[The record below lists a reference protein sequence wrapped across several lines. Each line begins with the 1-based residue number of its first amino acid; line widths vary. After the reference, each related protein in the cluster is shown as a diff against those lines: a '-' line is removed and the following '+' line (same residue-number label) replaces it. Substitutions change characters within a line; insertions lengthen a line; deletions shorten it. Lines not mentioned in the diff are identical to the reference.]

1 MVCCQ
6 GQIETENGSFQ
17 TLWTPTAAPPPPP
30 PPPHTHTHT
39 HTKKSYSPKLNKEK
53 IKLLSDKHLK

>member
-17 TLWTPTAAPPPPP
+17 TLWTPSPPPP
-30 PPPHTHTHT
+30 HT

>member
-17 TLWTPTAAPPPPP
+17 TLWTPS
-30 PPPHTHTHT
+30 PHTHTHT
-39 HTKKSYSPKLNKEK
+39 QKSYSPKLNKEK

>member
-17 TLWTPTAAPPPPP
+17 TLWTPS
-30 PPPHTHTHT
+30 PPPHTHK
-39 HTKKSYSPKLNKEK
+39 KKSYSPKLNKEK

>member
-17 TLWTPTAAPPPPP
+17 TLWTP
-30 PPPHTHTHT
+30 PPHTHTHT
-39 HTKKSYSPKLNKEK
+39 HKKKSYSPKLNKEK

>member
-17 TLWTPTAAPPPPP
+17 TLWTPSPS
-30 PPPHTHTHT
+30 PHTHTK
-39 HTKKSYSPKLNKEK
+39 KKSYSPKLNKEK